1 MENNNL
7 EREITVGSLL
17 KFSLPTIIV
26 MIFSTLYGMVDGV
39 FVTRLIGTDAL
50 SAVNIVMPLIT
61 IATSIGMMFAAGGS
75 AITAKLIGEGNREK
89 ARQIFSMIVAV
100 TLISGVVI
108 SVLGIVFIKP
118 LLTFL
123 GATSD
128 IYKYCYD
135 YAYFVLLMMPLS
147 IASMV
152 FQVFFITA
160 GKSTMGMVINI
171 ISGVMNI
178 VLDYVFMG
186 ILGTGIKGA
195 AIATSLGFAITTITG
210 LVYFICNRKNVLYL
224 TRPRFEGKIL
234 LDSCTNG
241 ASEMVSNLSQSIT
254 LLLYNNILIRLA
266 GVDGVAAITILLYTT
281 DLMIAI
287 FMGYATGVS
296 PIISYNYGK
305 KDNSRL
311 KKIYSISL
319 KSIGIFSGIVFIVGQ
334 LIAGQLVSFFSPVGT
349 HVYDLAVHGFRLFSI
364 SFLFMGISIYG
375 SAMFTAYSDG
385 KTSAIIS
392 AMRTFVFVII
402 SVIILTVILGLNGVW
417 LSLPAAEFLGMIM
430 TLYYF
435 RKYKNK
441 YGYVS

>member
-7 EREITVGSLL
+7 EREITISSLL

-61 IATSIGMMFAAGGS
+61 IATSIGMMFATGGS
-75 AITAKLIGEGNREK
+75 AITARLIGEGNGEK
-89 ARQIFSMIVAV
+89 ARRTFSMIVAV
-100 TLISGVVI
+100 TLFAGILIAVSGI
-108 SVLGIVFIKP
+108 AFIKP
-118 LLTFL
+118 ILTFL
-123 GATSD
+123 GAASD
-128 IYKYCYD
+128 IYQYCYD
-135 YAYFVLLMMPLS
+135 YAYFILLMMPLS

-171 ISGVMNI
+171 ISGVVNI
-178 VLDYVFMG
+178 VLDYVFIG
-186 ILGTGIKGA
+186 IAGMGIKGA

-224 TRPRFEGKIL
+224 TRPGIEGKIL

-254 LLLYNNILIRLA
+254 LLLYNNILIRLS
-266 GVDGVAAITILLYTT
+266 GVDGVAAISILLYTT

-287 FMGYATGVS
+287 FMGYATGVA

-305 KDNSRL
+305 SDSNRL
-311 KKIYSISL
+311 KKIYNISL
-319 KSIGIFSGIVFIVGQ
+319 KMICVFSIIVFIIGQ
-334 LIAGQLVSFFSPVGT
+334 LIAGQLVSFFSPNGT
-349 HVYDLAVHGFRLFSI
+349 NVYDLSVHGFRLFSI

-375 SAMFTAYSDG
+375 SSMFTAYSDG
-385 KTSAIIS
+385 KVSAIIS

-402 SVIILTVILGLNGVW
+402 SVIALTAILGLNGVW
-417 LSLPAAEFLGMIM
+417 LSLPVAELFGMLL
-430 TLYYF
+430 TVHYLK
-435 RKYKNK
+435 KYKNK
-441 YGYVS
+441 YQF